1 MSQDP
6 MLPVDPLPYSQPYR
20 ITDLPGRKPTHFNV
34 IPDGHIRAAIA
45 KFLDFPKLKSLSFAG
60 SLTPKGRSDWILE
73 GELRADVVQECII
86 TLEPVPAKLQE
97 KVRRTFLTEMPAV
110 TGDEEEMPEDD
121 TIEQL
126 TGTIDVGAVMI
137 EALELALP
145 LYPRA
150 KGAELGAAQFSEPGT
165 EALNDETIRPFA
177 ALGDLLKKKETGND

>member
-6 MLPVDPLPYSQPYR
+6 TMHDVALPYSHPYR
-20 ITDLPGRKPTHFNV
+20 ITDLPGRKPTHFNL

-45 KFLDFPKLKSLSFAG
+45 KFLDFPKLKNLSFAG

-86 TLEPVPAKLQE
+86 TLEPVPAKLHE
-97 KVRRTFLTEMPAV
+97 KVRRTFMTEMPAV

-177 ALGDLLKKKETGND
+177 ALGDLLKKKENDGE